1 MLGAT
6 GVVWPTQCE
15 AHEPGAEHP
24 ECPLRLAVIREALA
38 PLVARQEL
46 VVLDHREAT
55 TEELRLVHAPDYVE
69 LVHREIA
76 EGRTVLSTGDTEL
89 GSGTWQAA
97 LRAVGAVLVALETVV
112 DGRAR
117 NAFCAERPPGHHA
130 TATQGMGFCVFNNVA
145 IAARQAQRLGLD
157 RILIADFDV
166 HHGNGTQAIFY
177 RDPSVFYFSTHLSP
191 HYPGTGLEH
200 EMGDGPG
207 RGTTL
212 NRPLSQFAGR
222 AEILGAFE
230 HDLVPAAARFRP
242 ELVLVSAGFDS
253 RLGDPLGG
261 FTLTDQDFADVTR
274 LLCRVAAE
282 HAEGRL
288 VSVLEGGY
296 DLKGLAAAVR
306 AHVGALIKAPTRE
319 S

>member
-1 MLGAT
+1 MLSAT
-6 GVVWPTQCE
+6 GVVWPERCD
-15 AHEPGAEHP
+15 AHDPGAGHP
-24 ECPLRLAVIREALA
+24 ECPARLAVIRRALE

-46 VVLDHREAT
+46 VVLDHRDAT
-55 TEELRLVHAPDYVE
+55 VEELRLVHDPDYVE
-69 LVHREIA
+69 LVRSEIA
-76 EGRTVLSTGDTEL
+76 EGRLVLSTGDTEL
-89 GSGTWQAA
+89 GPPTWAAA
-97 LRAVGAVLVALETVV
+97 LSAVGAVLGALEAVV
-112 DGRAR
+112 AGRAK
-117 NAFCAERPPGHHA
+117 NAFCAVRPPGHHA

-145 IAARQAQRLGLD
+145 VAARQAQRLGLG
-157 RILIADFDV
+157 RILIVDFDV

-200 EMGDGPG
+200 EIGEGPG

-212 NRPLSQFAGR
+212 NRPLPHLAGR

-230 HDLVPAAARFRP
+230 QDLVPAAARFRP

-253 RLGDPLGG
+253 RLGDRLGG
-261 FTLTDQDFADVTR
+261 FTLTDQDFFDLTR
-274 LLCRVAAE
+274 LLCAIAAE

-296 DLKGLAAAVR
+296 DLRGLGAAVR
-306 AHVGALIKAPTRE
+306 AHVGALIMAPTRE

>member
-1 MLGAT
+1 MLAAT
-6 GVVWPTQCE
+6 GVVWPERCD
-15 AHEPGAEHP
+15 AHDPGAEHP
-24 ECPLRLAVIREALA
+24 ECPLRLAIIREALA
-38 PLVARQEL
+38 PLVDRRGL
-46 VVLDHREAT
+46 TVLDHRDAT
-55 TEELRLVHAPDYVE
+55 LKELLLVHDPDYVE
-69 LVHREIA
+69 LVRREIA
-76 EGRTVLSTGDTEL
+76 EGRPVLSTGDTEL
-89 GSGTWQAA
+89 GQETWAAA
-97 LRAVGAVLVALETVV
+97 LSAVGAVLGALEAVV
-112 DGRAR
+112 DRRAK
-117 NAFCAERPPGHHA
+117 NAFCAVRPPGHHA

-145 IAARQAQRLGLD
+145 VAARRAQRLGLG
-157 RILIADFDV
+157 RILIVDFDV

-200 EMGDGPG
+200 ETGDGPG

-212 NRPLSQFAGR
+212 NRPLPDFAGR

-230 HDLVPAAARFRP
+230 QDLVPAAARFRP

-261 FTLTDQDFADVTR
+261 FTLTDQDFGDLTR
-274 LLCRVAAE
+274 LLCAIAAE

-296 DLKGLAAAVR
+296 DLRGLAAAVR
-306 AHVGALIKAPTRE
+306 AHVEALIAE
-319 S
+319 